1 MRAGIRGWLCLA
13 CVLVPWVA
21 GAQEHAWERVTL
33 EAGAVA
39 QLPGCHDFT
48 VGEYS
53 SSSCKGAVLGTFV
66 STLRASRGFVLRPSL
81 QLGGGYDTDLV
92 GAHYFDVAEPA
103 PLQEVRFALGVGL
116 GYAGPIRDG
125 EIRITGGP
133 RLGLVDVPSDVR
145 GRLQGDGYDV
155 DPHGAV
161 SLAGELHLE
170 LDWDAGGK
178 VRLGPRVRFA
188 AGNQVFM
195 LSLTDC
201 ADDSAWCDDV
211 LLLNGDVEMEII
223 GSFAMS
229 LPSAGPVGFYLE
241 AGPRLDI
248 TAYTPPQHQS
258 LFERHY
264 ALPHA
269 TLDVTPWIVVGA
281 QFRLGGDR

>member
-1 MRAGIRGWLCLA
+1 MRARIRGWLFVA
-13 CVLVPWVA
+13 CVLVPWVS
-21 GAQEHAWERVTL
+21 GAQEFAWERATL
-33 EAGAVA
+33 DVGVA
-39 QLPGCHDFT
+39 TQLPACHEFS

-53 SSSCKGAVLGTFV
+53 SSSCKGAVLGSFA
-66 STLRASRGFVLRPSL
+66 SALRAPGGFLVRPAL
-81 QLGGGYDTDLV
+81 QLGAGYDTDLV
-92 GAHYFDVAEPA
+92 GAHYFDVREPA
-103 PLQEVRFALGVGL
+103 PLQEVRLTLGVGF
-116 GYAGPIRDG
+116 GYAGPIRGG
-125 EIRITGGP
+125 EIRIVGGP
-133 RLGLVDVPSDVR
+133 RLGLVDVPSGVR

-155 DPHGAV
+155 DPHGAL

-170 LDWDAGGK
+170 LDWEAGEK
-178 VRLGPRVRFA
+178 VRLGPRVRFT

-195 LSLTDC
+195 LSATDC

-223 GSFAMS
+223 VAFAMS

-248 TAYTPPQHQS
+248 TAYTPPQHQN

-281 QFRLGGDR
+281 QIRLGG